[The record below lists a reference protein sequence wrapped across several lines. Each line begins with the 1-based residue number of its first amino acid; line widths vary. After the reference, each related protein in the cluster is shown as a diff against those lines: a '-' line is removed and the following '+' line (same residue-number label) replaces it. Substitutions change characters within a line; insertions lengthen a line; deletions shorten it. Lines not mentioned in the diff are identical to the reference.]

1 MRVLHF
7 YKTFL
12 PDTTGGV
19 EQVIRQ
25 LCLGGRQ
32 YGIESRV
39 LTLSRKDGPP
49 EVEVDGIPVTRL
61 PQWVEIA
68 SCPMAWRGLGA
79 YRRLARWAD
88 VIHLHYPWPFGD
100 LVTLLGPR
108 RPIVITYHSDV
119 VAQQRLMPLYRPLKN
134 RLFERAFR
142 VVATSPQYAMGSA
155 VLRRWESKLDVVPLG
170 IDPDSYPQLDPQR
183 LAAWRAR
190 LGEGFFLFVGVFRHY
205 KGLPFLLDA
214 VKGTGLQVAMAGE
227 GPLWNG
233 VAEQVRGWPNVHL
246 LGRVSDEDKMALLSL
261 CRGIVFPSH
270 LRAEAFGV
278 FLIEAAMVGKPMI
291 SCDIGTGSSYVN
303 VDGETGLVIP
313 PQDPLA
319 LRNAMQR
326 LADDALLAERLG
338 QGAARRFD
346 DLFRMTKV
354 NAAYAAIYRA
364 ACKASA

>member
-12 PDTTGGV
+12 PDTTGGG

-25 LCLGGRQ
+25 LCLGGAA

-39 LTLSRKDGPP
+39 LTLSRKGGPS
-49 EVEVDGIPVTRL
+49 ELEVDGIHVTRL
-61 PQWVEIA
+61 PQSVEIA
-68 SCPMAWRGLGA
+68 SCPMTWRGMDV

-100 LVTLLGPR
+100 LVALLGPR

-119 VAQQRLMPLYRPLKN
+119 VAQQRLMPFYRPLKN
-134 RLFERAFR
+134 RLFKRAFR
-142 VVATSPQYAMGSA
+142 VVATSPQYAMSSP
-155 VLRRWESKLDVVPLG
+155 VLQRWASKLEVVPLG
-170 IDPDSYPQLDPQR
+170 IDPDSYPQPDPQR
-183 LAAWRAR
+183 QAAWRAR

-205 KGLPFLLDA
+205 KGLPFLLEA

-233 VAEQVRGWPNVHL
+233 IAEQVQGWPNVHL
-246 LGRVSDEDKMALLSL
+246 LGRISDEDKMALLSL
-261 CRGIVFPSH
+261 CRGVVFPSH

-278 FLIEAAMVGKPMI
+278 FLLEAAMLGKPMI
-291 SCDIGTGSSYVN
+291 SCEIGTGSSYVN
-303 VDGETGLVIP
+303 VDGETGMVIP

-326 LADDALLAERLG
+326 LADDSALAEELG
-338 QGAARRFD
+338 RGAARRFD
-346 DLFRMTKV
+346 ELFRMTKV
-354 NAAYAAIYRA
+354 NAAYAEVYRA
-364 ACKASA
+364 ALKASA

>member
-39 LTLSRKDGPP
+39 LTLSRKGGPR
-49 EVEVDGIPVTRL
+49 EVEVDGIQVTRL
-61 PQWVEIA
+61 PQSVEIA
-68 SCPMAWRGLGA
+68 SCPMAWRGIGV

-100 LVTLLGPR
+100 LVTLLGPQ
-108 RPIVITYHSDV
+108 RPVVITYHSDV

-142 VVATSPQYAMGSA
+142 VVATSPQYAMGSP
-155 VLRRWESKLDVVPLG
+155 VLRRWESKLEVVPLG
-170 IDPDSYPQLDPQR
+170 IDPDSYPQPDPQR
-183 LAAWRAR
+183 QAAWRAR

-205 KGLPFLLDA
+205 KGLSFLLDA
-214 VKGTGLQVAMAGE
+214 VKDTGLKVAMAGE

-233 VAEQVRGWPNVHL
+233 VAEQVQGWPNVHL

-278 FLIEAAMVGKPMI
+278 FLIEAAMAGKPMI
-291 SCDIGTGSSYVN
+291 SCEIGTGSSYVN
-303 VDGETGLVIP
+303 VDGETGLVVP

-326 LADDALLAERLG
+326 LAADATLAIALG

-346 DLFRMTKV
+346 ALFRMTKV
-354 NAAYAAIYRA
+354 NAAYVEIYRA
-364 ACKASA
+364 ALKAAA